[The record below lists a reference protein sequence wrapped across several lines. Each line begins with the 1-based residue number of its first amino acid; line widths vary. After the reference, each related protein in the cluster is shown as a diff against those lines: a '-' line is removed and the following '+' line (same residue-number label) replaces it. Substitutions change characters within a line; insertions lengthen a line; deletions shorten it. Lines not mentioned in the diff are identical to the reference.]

1 MSRWMIRRA
10 HPLWRYRSP
19 RAAPTATPWRCSHD
33 IGGSSSSWRLA
44 ETEPRAEKSK
54 TRWRPRSTQQP
65 SSADTLGWRACPT
78 VPSSVRKAFSSSA
91 AASRF
96 TATARP
102 SSRDP
107 RYTSPYPPFPA
118 MLSALALLRV
128 KGDQGP
134 AKIGLVISGAFT
146 LVEAIGGL
154 VELVVGEA
162 APGGLVR
169 RRPDVDDALLDEGLV
184 RVAAAAEGQQPLEAP
199 APEVVHPPTE
209 QRTNNLPNSSQYAA
223 MPTAQL
229 GKGFSRTP
237 SVLQEQLHERGRGQR
252 WRYGVA
258 RREAS
263 CKQADGMGCDVR
275 ERGRGCHCPFSFSL
289 PAVFTCLN
297 IMERGRQAGAKAA
310 HVFLFSIPPLS
321 TGQRPAYSL
330 VLGSPPSSGRQLP

>member
-1 MSRWMIRRA
+1 
-10 HPLWRYRSP
+10 
-19 RAAPTATPWRCSHD
+19 
-33 IGGSSSSWRLA
+33 
-44 ETEPRAEKSK
+44 
-54 TRWRPRSTQQP
+54 
-65 SSADTLGWRACPT
+65 
-78 VPSSVRKAFSSSA
+78 
-91 AASRF
+91 
-96 TATARP
+96 
-102 SSRDP
+102 
-107 RYTSPYPPFPA
+107 
-118 MLSALALLRV
+118 
-128 KGDQGP
+128 
-134 AKIGLVISGAFT
+134 

-275 ERGRGCHCPFSFSL
+275 ERERKRMSLSVLFLSTSSVHLLKYYGARQTSRGQGSTCFSFLHSS
-289 PAVFTCLN
+289 TLN
-297 IMERGRQAGAKAA
+297 
-310 HVFLFSIPPLS
+310 
-321 TGQRPAYSL
+321 RPAACLLTRSRF
-330 VLGSPPSSGRQLP
+330 SS